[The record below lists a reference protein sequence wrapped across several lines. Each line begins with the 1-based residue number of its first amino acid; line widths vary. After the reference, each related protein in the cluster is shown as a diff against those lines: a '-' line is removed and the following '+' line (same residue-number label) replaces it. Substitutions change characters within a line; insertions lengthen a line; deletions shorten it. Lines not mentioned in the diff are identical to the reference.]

1 MSALQGYN
9 ATILAYGP
17 TGTGKTYTMGGL
29 KALLME
35 AHNHT
40 VNHENRIAYLLAIDV
55 CIWDYVR
62 YYLDIGELE

>member
-35 AHNHT
+35 AHSHT
-40 VNHENRIAYLLAIDV
+40 VNHENHIACLLAIDV
-55 CIWDYVR
+55 CI
-62 YYLDIGELE
+62 